1 MPQLHLYLPKEIADE
16 VKRRA
21 ERTGSSVSG
30 YLAEIVR
37 SRVADEWPADFFE
50 EVVGGWAGGAL
61 ERPPQP
67 PPEARD
73 RIEGTGSREDG

>member
-37 SRVADEWPADFFE
+37 SRVADEWPAGFFD
-50 EVVGGWAGGAL
+50 EVVGGWTGGML
-61 ERPPQP
+61 DRPPQP
-67 PPEARD
+67 PPETRD
-73 RIEGTGSREDG
+73 RIEDTGPPRES

>member
-21 ERTGSSVSG
+21 ERQGTSISR

-37 SRVADEWPADFFE
+37 ARVADEWPAGFFE
-50 EVVGGWAGGAL
+50 EVVGGWAGKPLA
-61 ERPPQP
+61 RPPQP
-67 PPEARD
+67 EPE
-73 RIEGTGSREDG
+73 SREEFEGLP